1 MKTIIL
7 NGSPKGNV
15 ENCGSYLLAKAFV
28 SKMNTPCEIRS
39 IFKENRESLMD
50 SLCHFDNVIIIAPNY
65 IHSVPAGTLDF
76 LYALPRSHVKRSIG
90 FIIQS
95 GYPESSESEIVCRYL
110 EKFGERLGYNVLGA
124 IAKGECAGLA
134 IMPQR
139 YKKLLNDF
147 SEFGVL
153 FERTGRFD
161 KTYIDGFSKPIRL
174 SRFQVCV
181 LNALAPV
188 SKVFGWNRILKENNA
203 YEKRL
208 DMPYIEKAGGD
219 IVAQN

>member
-15 ENCGSYLLAKAFV
+15 ENCGSYLLARAFV
-28 SKMNTPCEIRS
+28 SRMKAQCEIRS
-39 IFKENRESLMD
+39 IAKENRESLID
-50 SLCHFDNVIIIAPNY
+50 SVRNADNIIIIAPNY
-65 IHSVPAGTLDF
+65 IHSIPAETLDF
-76 LYALPRSHVKRSIG
+76 IYALPQSQGNQSIG

-110 EKFGERLGYNVLGA
+110 KRFGERMGYIVFGA

-134 IMPQR
+134 IMPER
-139 YKKLLNDF
+139 YKKLLDDF

-153 FERTGRFD
+153 FEQTGRFD
-161 KTYIDGFSKPIRL
+161 KSYIRKFAKPIRL
-174 SRFQVCV
+174 SDFQVRM
-181 LNALAPV
+181 LNALSPV
-188 SKVFGWNRILKENNA
+188 SEVLGWNRILKANNA

-208 DMPYIEKAGGD
+208 DMPYLERKG
-219 IVAQN
+219 N